1 MEPTNAVVFRDVS
14 VRRSGL
20 AILEHV
26 NATVP
31 QGSCTVIVGPNGAGK
46 TTLILALI
54 GEMRHDGDID
64 VMTGRSGKPLRL
76 GYVPQRISIDR
87 GMPLT
92 VVEFLVMG
100 IQKRP
105 LWLGIRPSLKAHS
118 LELLSMV
125 KAEHLASR
133 RLGDLSGGEMQRVLL
148 ALALQQEPELLVL
161 DEPSAGV
168 DFQGEHLFCEL
179 LDELRAAKGFTQ
191 LMVSHDLGMV
201 FHHATH
207 VICLKRHVFAEGTP
221 DEVLTQENLMALF
234 GMHMGL
240 INPHAPTADQQRTTM
255 LDLEPLYRLVSLLPF
270 ECLQAGF
277 MQQTLVALILLAPM
291 AATMGVQVV
300 SFRMAFFSDAISHSA
315 FAGVALGLIFSI
327 NPHVAMPVF
336 GILVGLGIMAV
347 QRNSALSSDTII
359 GVFFSA
365 VMAFGLAVVSRDN
378 AVARDLQQF
387 LYGDI
392 LTITETDIRWLIG
405 LFFALAAFQ
414 IWGYNRLLYIGLNS
428 VVAKAHRINVFFWQY
443 LFAGLLALVVMFSVW
458 AVGVLLVT
466 ALLIV
471 PAATAR
477 NLARTAGGM
486 FWWSI
491 LVSVTSAVAGLVLS
505 AQEWAGTATG
515 ATVVLVSCGWFL
527 LSAVLAAIR
536 GEGRRQ

>member
-1 MEPTNAVVFRDVS
+1 
-14 VRRSGL
+14 
-20 AILEHV
+20 
-26 NATVP
+26 
-31 QGSCTVIVGPNGAGK
+31 
-46 TTLILALI
+46 
-54 GEMRHDGDID
+54 
-64 VMTGRSGKPLRL
+64 
-76 GYVPQRISIDR
+76 
-87 GMPLT
+87 
-92 VVEFLVMG
+92 
-100 IQKRP
+100 
-105 LWLGIRPSLKAHS
+105 
-118 LELLSMV
+118 
-125 KAEHLASR
+125 
-133 RLGDLSGGEMQRVLL
+133 
-148 ALALQQEPELLVL
+148 
-161 DEPSAGV
+161 
-168 DFQGEHLFCEL
+168 
-179 LDELRAAKGFTQ
+179 
-191 LMVSHDLGMV
+191 
-201 FHHATH
+201 
-207 VICLKRHVFAEGTP
+207 
-221 DEVLTQENLMALF
+221 
-234 GMHMGL
+234 
-240 INPHAPTADQQRTTM
+240 M

-277 MQQTLVALILLAPM
+277 MQQALVALILLAPM

-300 SFRMAFFSDAISHSA
+300 SFRMPLFALLGTMVVNNGMAFFSDAISHSA